1 MTPRWWMVPDYGDV
15 HRDAAGMSWEL
26 PDATVKT
33 LTEETFF
40 GSDGKA
46 ESRTGK
52 TSSTAQMWADKMTS
66 KYAELSSKEPIFAQL
81 RNCMQ
86 LALAATLVVHG
97 DLPAKAG
104 HSFNVLFS
112 KDQLPAEEHLAPR
125 KIDTQVSFVKRGT
138 SWVLSA
144 SGGVQIEPAQA
155 IRKAQTST
163 SIAGNAGQFKYPA
176 GSTDSSWWWD

>member
-1 MTPRWWMVPDYGDV
+1 MGTPRT
-15 HRDAAGMSWEL
+15 
-26 PDATVKT
+26 TVKT

-52 TSSTAQMWADKMTS
+52 TSSTAQMWADKMTA

-86 LALAATLVVHG
+86 LALAATLIVHG

-104 HSFNVLFS
+104 HDFRVLFS
-112 KDQLPAEEHLAPR
+112 KEQLPAEEHLAPR
-125 KIDTQVSFVKRGT
+125 KIDTQVSFIKRGT

-144 SGGVQIEPAQA
+144 SGGVQIEPVAGSA
-155 IRKAQTST
+155 AGPDEPT
-163 SIAGNAGQFKYPA
+163 IASNSGQFKYPA
-176 GSTDSSWWWD
+176 GTTDSSWWWD